1 MREYIHET
9 YDEDTG
15 EIEYWKPFPEDP
27 FTEYSGSSL
36 GRVRNDRTGR
46 ILKPGLDTS
55 GYKYVILNFNG
66 QKKNIKVH
74 RLVLRCFNQ
83 VENFNKLTVN
93 HKDGNHLNNRLDNLE
108 WMTFDE
114 NIYHAAE
121 NGLLNPHLYRYKKI
135 ERKKKK
141 DSRYER
147 YYMKKDT
154 INKIDTYCEE
164 HSIENKGQLVEKAI
178 ELYLAKYTEENI
190 PA

>member
-1 MREYIHET
+1 MREYVHET

-83 VENFNKLTVN
+83 VENFNELTVN
-93 HKDGNHLNNRLDNLE
+93 HKDGNRLNNRLDNLE
-108 WMTFDE
+108 WMTFEE

-121 NGLLNPHLYRYKKI
+121 NGLLNPQ
-135 ERKKKK
+135 KKK

-147 YYMKKDT
+147 YYIKKDT
-154 INKIDTYCEE
+154 INKIDTYCKE
-164 HSIENKGQLVEKAI
+164 HSIQNKGQLVEKAI
-178 ELYLAKYTEENI
+178 ELYLAKQTEENI

>member
-1 MREYIHET
+1 MREYINET
-9 YDEDTG
+9 YNEDTG

-46 ILKPGLDTS
+46 ILKPGLDTR
-55 GYKYVILNFNG
+55 GYKYVVLQFNG

-74 RLVLRCFNQ
+74 RLILRCFDQ
-83 VENFNKLTVN
+83 AENFNELTVN

-121 NGLLNPHLYRYKKI
+121 NGLLNPHLHRYKKI

-141 DSRYER
+141 DSKYER
-147 YYMKKDT
+147 YYIKKKN
-154 INKIDTYCEE
+154 IYAIKQYCERNNIKNTGDILNE
-164 HSIENKGQLVEKAI
+164 AI
-178 ELYLAKYTEENI
+178 EFYLFWIGVPVTA
-190 PA
+190 